1 MSTIS
6 ELAINVVVFFI
17 CSPVRV
23 IFLTDT
29 FEQPQRPGATHPT
42 VATVARASRDDA
54 AADSGR
60 EVSLDLFF
68 GDSRRERIR
77 SCGHRRPEKGKQLQ

>member
-1 MSTIS
+1 MTSQTSTIS
-6 ELAINVVVFFI
+6 ELAIVVVVFFV

-23 IFLTDT
+23 IFSTDT
-29 FEQPQRPGATHPT
+29 FKQPRGTGGTHPA
-42 VATVARASRDDA
+42 VATVAGASRDDA

-68 GDSRRERIR
+68 LGLTAQEN
-77 SCGHRRPEKGKQLQ
+77 